1 MQEKLGQWL
10 GNFGA
15 LFAAAC
21 CLGLP
26 LVLSAVTAAVLGFIL
41 KDTLLFPLFA
51 ASLALSLWFSYHRG
65 LQIEEPAP
73 FWVALGG
80 ALLATFALWFTV
92 TGLSPQNWAVY
103 VGITIFLGAQ
113 AWGTMRE
120 MERKTCEASCEPDL
134 PADPQRRLLTGAAV
148 SIAAAGVFYGLSKSV
163 AKYASQAEEGEI
175 ACWGINS
182 CKGTSEC
189 ATAFNACKGQNDC
202 KGKGY
207 LYATPGECAARG
219 GVPLVGSEGDPTRRR
234 R

>member
-1 MQEKLGQWL
+1 MKEKLGQWL

-26 LVLSAVTAAVLGFIL
+26 LVLSAVTAVGLGFIL
-41 KDTLLFPLFA
+41 DDALLFPLFA
-51 ASLALSLWFSYHRG
+51 ASLAVSLWFSYHRG
-65 LQIEEPAP
+65 RQIKELTP
-73 FWVALGG
+73 FWVAGGG

-103 VGITIFLGAQ
+103 VGLAIFLGAQ
-113 AWGTMRE
+113 VWGAIRE
-120 MERKTCEASCEPDL
+120 KQSQPCEASCETDL
-134 PADPQRRLLTGAAV
+134 PADPQRRVLTGAAV
-148 SIAAAGVFYGLSKSV
+148 SIAAAGVFYGLSRSV
-163 AKYASQAEEGEI
+163 AKYTSQAEEGEI

-189 ATAFNACKGQNDC
+189 ATAYNACKGQNDC

-207 LYATPGECAARG
+207 LYATPEECEARG
-219 GVPLVGSEGDPTRRR
+219 GVPLAGSEGDPTRQQG
-234 R
+234 